1 MSRRKARILAL
12 QALYSYDVGGVSL
25 DQLLTFDWDSSSF
38 GDSELSA
45 TVAAEKSSGAPDSE
59 VYDFARILVSGT
71 INHLDEVDTH
81 IKNHL
86 SANWDMERISRVT
99 LAILRISVY
108 SLCYLSD
115 MPASV
120 VIDEAISLAK
130 DYGSDDSFKFI
141 NAVLDNIRKELAV

>member
-1 MSRRKARILAL
+1 MSRRKSRVLAL
-12 QALYSYDVGGVSL
+12 QALYSYDVGGVPL
-25 DQLLTFDWDSSSF
+25 DQLLTFDWDSKDLLSSA
-38 GDSELSA
+38 SENEESP
-45 TVAAEKSSGAPDSE
+45 APDSDS
-59 VYDFARILVSGT
+59 YDLARIIVSGT
-71 INHLDEVDTH
+71 INHLEEVDGH